1 MYTPREKRGGGGGGV
16 VTPPL
21 LPIQTSTV
29 RVTLVCYGLL
39 LEYFIPKPIS
49 PHLVVHVSVSRG
61 LAALIVLF
69 DQRQYI
75 KVKENKTR
83 IQKGEFCR

>member
-1 MYTPREKRGGGGGGV
+1 MYTPREKRGGGWRGCD
-16 VTPPL
+16 PSPL
-21 LPIQTSTV
+21 TNPDKYCASDT
-29 RVTLVCYGLL
+29 GLL

-69 DQRQYI
+69 DQRQYT

-83 IQKGEFCR
+83 IQKGEFCK

>member
-1 MYTPREKRGGGGGGV
+1 MYTPREKRGGGGWRGCD
-16 VTPPL
+16 PSPL
-21 LPIQTSTV
+21 TNPDKYCASDT
-29 RVTLVCYGLL
+29 GLL